1 MTDSTQI
8 TNPPAANKRTR
19 GVVVPHDPTS
29 IQRVAGWIVW
39 ALIRTI
45 TATLRFRFEDRSGLF
60 DGSNPGPIIFCVWHN
75 RLAVCLSGYFA
86 YARKR
91 NRTRGMAAIVSAS
104 KDGGGLTAVLQ
115 RFGVQPVRGSSSR
128 RGRQAMLELITWA
141 EQGWDLAI
149 TPDGP
154 RGPRYKIQPGVMTLA
169 QLTGRPILPA
179 GYNLAWKIC
188 IKSWDKF
195 QIPIPFSRCDV
206 IVEPP
211 VRVPREA
218 TDEQREILRQDLEQK
233 LKAINWD

>member
-1 MTDSTQI
+1 
-8 TNPPAANKRTR
+8 
-19 GVVVPHDPTS
+19 
-29 IQRVAGWIVW
+29 
-39 ALIRTI
+39 
-45 TATLRFRFEDRSGLF
+45 
-60 DGSNPGPIIFCVWHN
+60 
-75 RLAVCLSGYFA
+75 
-86 YARKR
+86 
-91 NRTRGMAAIVSAS
+91 
-104 KDGGGLTAVLQ
+104 
-115 RFGVQPVRGSSSR
+115 
-128 RGRQAMLELITWA
+128 MLELITWA